1 MEDDNKT
8 KEQLVIEL
16 TELRSQNDA
25 QKKSV
30 TGSISAELATEEAR
44 RYAESI
50 VETVREPL
58 LVLDANLKIISANRN
73 FYRTFKVTP
82 GETIGSFIYDL
93 GNKQWDIPKLREL
106 LEEVLPEKETFDDFE
121 VTHDFQDI
129 GHKIMLLN
137 ARQIHR
143 KDIGAKM
150 ILLAI
155 EDITERKEIEDGLEK
170 TRKELEVTKISE
182 DAAREYAE
190 NIINTVREPLIALDH
205 DLRVVTASRSFY
217 KVFKVTPE
225 ETVGQLMYDLG
236 NKQWDIPK
244 LRELLETILPQ
255 KATFDDYEV
264 EHDFADIGRRVMLLN
279 ARQIQ
284 RTSGKE
290 RIILLAIEDITERKL
305 AEGEVQA
312 LNQEL
317 EQHITE
323 LQVVNEELKTF
334 SYAVSHDLKAPL
346 VTIGGFSR
354 RLLEKYGDSLDEK
367 GQQYLKMINTSS
379 IRMEE
384 LIRGLL
390 SFFSSGREAVNFS
403 SLKMEKMVWEV
414 FNQLKGMCQNRTIR
428 LHVETMPDLKG
439 DEAMI
444 TQVIVNLLSNAI
456 KYTRPREIA
465 VIYVGGWT
473 EAERNIY
480 YVKDNGIGFLIEDA
494 DKLFNAF
501 ERLQRTEEFEGT
513 GLGLAIVKRVI
524 ERHGG
529 VVWAEGKIGEGAT
542 FNFTIPR

>member
-1 MEDDNKT
+1 MFKIKQT
-8 KEQLVIEL
+8 ATILQEL
-16 TELRSQNDA
+16 
-25 QKKSV
+25 
-30 TGSISAELATEEAR
+30 
-44 RYAESI
+44 AESI
-50 VETVREPL
+50 INTVREPL
-58 LVLDANLKIISANRN
+58 IVLDQDLRVVSVSRS
-73 FYRTFKVTP
+73 FYEFFKVNP
-82 GETIGSFIYDL
+82 EETVGQLIYDL

-121 VTHDFQDI
+121 VTHNFQDI

-143 KDIGAKM
+143 KDIGVKM

-155 EDITERKEIEDGLEK
+155 EDITERK
-170 TRKELEVTKISE
+170 R
-182 DAAREYAE
+182 
-190 NIINTVREPLIALDH
+190 
-205 DLRVVTASRSFY
+205 
-217 KVFKVTPE
+217 
-225 ETVGQLMYDLG
+225 
-236 NKQWDIPK
+236 
-244 LRELLETILPQ
+244 
-255 KATFDDYEV
+255 
-264 EHDFADIGRRVMLLN
+264 
-279 ARQIQ
+279 
-284 RTSGKE
+284 
-290 RIILLAIEDITERKL
+290 
-305 AEGEVQA
+305 AEGEVLT

-414 FNQLKGMCQNRTIR
+414 FNQLKGMCPNRTIQ
-428 LHVETMPDLKG
+428 LHVETMPGLRG

-456 KYTRPREIA
+456 KYTRHREIA

-473 EAERNIY
+473 EAERNVY

-529 VVWAEGKIGEGAT
+529 AVWAEGKTGEGAT

>member
-8 KEQLVIEL
+8 REQLVIKL
-16 TELRSQNDA
+16 TELRSQNAA
-25 QKKSV
+25 QKKSITV
-30 TGSISAELATEEAR
+30 SISAELATEEAR

-50 VETVREPL
+50 VETVRKPL
-58 LVLDANLKIISANRN
+58 LVLDADLKIISANRN

-82 GETIGSFIYDL
+82 GETIGSFI
-93 GNKQWDIPKLREL
+93 
-106 LEEVLPEKETFDDFE
+106 
-121 VTHDFQDI
+121 
-129 GHKIMLLN
+129 
-137 ARQIHR
+137 
-143 KDIGAKM
+143 
-150 ILLAI
+150 
-155 EDITERKEIEDGLEK
+155 
-170 TRKELEVTKISE
+170 
-182 DAAREYAE
+182 
-190 NIINTVREPLIALDH
+190 
-205 DLRVVTASRSFY
+205 
-217 KVFKVTPE
+217 
-225 ETVGQLMYDLG
+225 YDLG

-284 RTSGKE
+284 RVWGKE
-290 RIILLAIEDITERKL
+290 RIILLAIEDITEQKR
-305 AEGEVQA
+305 AEGKVQA

-403 SLKMEKMVWEV
+403 SLKMEKIVWEV
-414 FNQLKGMCQNRTIR
+414 FNQLKGMCPKRTIH

-444 TQVIVNLLSNAI
+444 TQVLVNLLSNAI

-473 EAERNIY
+473 EAERNVY

-501 ERLQRTEEFEGT
+501 ERLQQTEEFEGT

-529 VVWAEGKIGEGAT
+529 LVWAEGKTGEGAT
-542 FNFTIPR
+542 FNFTIPK